1 MIFIGS
7 IENLP
12 VEFEGDTY
20 TLQEIAQ
27 IGRKGSQLLV
37 VNLSGFPTV
46 MKDVLKAIN
55 DSGMGLNP
63 QQDGTTIF
71 IPIPKYSFKLKKKK
85 KLLLDVINHN
95 IIFQIGLRESI
106 VKTSQRMPKLC
117 SINLR
122 IIAVTSKIDTS
133 AK

>member
-71 IPIPKYSFKLKKKK
+71 IPIPKYSFKFKKKK

-106 VKTSQRMPKLC
+106 VKASQRMPKLC

>member
-37 VNLSGFPTV
+37 VNLSGYPTV

-71 IPIPKYSFKLKKKK
+71 IPIPKYSLKLKKKK
-85 KLLLDVINHN
+85 KNFCSMSS
-95 IIFQIGLRESI
+95 IIILSF
-106 VKTSQRMPKLC
+106 K
-117 SINLR
+117 
-122 IIAVTSKIDTS
+122 
-133 AK
+133 

>member
-37 VNLSGFPTV
+37 VNLSGYPTV

-71 IPIPKYSFKLKKKK
+71 IPIPKYSLKLKKKK
-85 KLLLDVINHN
+85 KNCCSMSS
-95 IIFQIGLRESI
+95 IIILSF
-106 VKTSQRMPKLC
+106 K
-117 SINLR
+117 
-122 IIAVTSKIDTS
+122 
-133 AK
+133 

>member
-117 SINLR
+117 SKNLR